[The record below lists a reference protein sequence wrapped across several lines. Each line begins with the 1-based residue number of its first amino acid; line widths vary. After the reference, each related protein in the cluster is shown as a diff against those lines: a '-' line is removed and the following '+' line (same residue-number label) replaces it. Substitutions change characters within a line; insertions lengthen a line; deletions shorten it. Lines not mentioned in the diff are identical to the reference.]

1 MDINDVD
8 IEKLRQDLIDH
19 FTAAMFIVSP
29 VALMDLTEVE
39 NASDEEIVKI
49 ALENGFDLEN
59 YSRQYGGKR

>member
-1 MDINDVD
+1 MDISDIE
-8 IEKLRQDLIDH
+8 IEKLRHDLINH

-59 YSRQYGGKR
+59 YSRQYGGK